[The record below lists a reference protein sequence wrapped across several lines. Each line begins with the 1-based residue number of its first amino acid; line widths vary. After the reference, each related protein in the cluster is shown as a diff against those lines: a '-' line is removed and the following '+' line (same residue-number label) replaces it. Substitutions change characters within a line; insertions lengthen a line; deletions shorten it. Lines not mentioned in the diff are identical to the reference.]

1 MVVSPNHPAPCA
13 MKNKNAPRQFAAI
26 FCLSALCGPA
36 AYAQMLLPGGYTGH
50 IVVPSADVLPT
61 GQASLSYTNT
71 IPERAPR
78 AGMEGQTVDA
88 GFGVLPGLEL
98 AGRLSWEGSAFCNLY
113 DPACKPRAGMR
124 DLSASGKYQLP
135 WELPLHSRVALG
147 FSDMGGAASN
157 FRSVYGVGTT
167 SLGPLDMSLGY
178 AHATGAS
185 PALDGVF
192 YGATLHLFERF
203 ALQADSDGAS
213 RRAGLSYVQPLGNQ
227 TRLRLGVAHRFGG
240 DDFRG
245 RSTQLTAALEFALDG
260 DSAAKAERQAKK
272 AGPTPAERKRRNDGA
287 RPEEWAARIAEALNA
302 DGFVGIRVW
311 YARAQAPRTARWWV
325 QAEPVLQRQ
334 DLAGAVGR
342 VVATWWR
349 ETGTEDAQLTV
360 MLAQFGQPVAD
371 AQTDSACLQDFWDGS
386 AEGACQRAPLR
397 ALAPHGQA
405 PGTSLLAEAQLL
417 ASAGGPARWRPQ
429 LELGVGLVTSV
440 GTEAGLVDA
449 ATALIAGLQLPLAQ
463 GLFWQGDVQ
472 VPMARTNDYR
482 SGGPFRRMGYP
493 KTRLNQ
499 ALLTYLH
506 PLAWAAPGQAWSQ
519 WSVGAINAYAR
530 GGQWDGRWS
539 SASGNWRV
547 DATAAIY
554 SRSRVV
560 GSGRET
566 NYPLLL
572 GVRYAVPGLPWTLE
586 ATGGEFLAGDRGAL
600 LRSRHW
606 FGNTSLSFFVHESSA
621 STAMMPRHR
630 FAGIEISVPLGGG
643 KRGVQGDWGS
653 ARLMDRFAWSQRTKV
668 GEGDNVIT
676 SGYAEVPQPRHG
688 IAASVTDYDRIT
700 GPGALQ
706 QRAASVREGLYE
718 AWTQR

>member
-1 MVVSPNHPAPCA
+1 MHKALHPLTA
-13 MKNKNAPRQFAAI
+13 FL
-26 FCLSALCGPA
+26 CLSAIAGTT

-50 IVVPSADVLPT
+50 IAVPSADVLPT
-61 GQASLSYTNT
+61 GEAGLSYTNA
-71 IPERAPR
+71 IPERASKSGLS
-78 AGMEGQTVDA
+78 AHTLDA
-88 GFGVLPGLEL
+88 GFGLLPGLEL
-98 AGRLSWEGSAFCNLY
+98 AGRLSWEGSTFCNVY
-113 DPACKPRAGMR
+113 DPACKQRAGMR

-135 WELPLHSRVALG
+135 WELPLQSRVALG

-167 SLGPLDMSLGY
+167 SLGPLDVSLGY
-178 AHATGAS
+178 AHGTGAS
-185 PALDGVF
+185 PTLDGIF
-192 YGATLHLFERF
+192 YGATLHMFERF
-203 ALQADSDGAS
+203 AVQADSDGNS
-213 RRAGLSYVQPLGNQ
+213 RRAGLSYVQPLGAQ

-272 AGPTPAERKRRNDGA
+272 AGPVPAERKRRNDA
-287 RPEEWAARIAEALNA
+287 AKPEEWAARIAEALDA

-311 YARAQAPRTARWWV
+311 YAPAQAPRTARWWV

-334 DLAGAVGR
+334 DVAGAVGR
-342 VVATWWR
+342 LVATWWR

-360 MLAQFGQPVAD
+360 MLAQFGQPMAD

-386 AEGACQRAPLR
+386 AIDTCRRAPLR
-397 ALAPHGQA
+397 ALAPHGQVA
-405 PGTSLLAEAQLL
+405 GTSLLGGAQLL

-429 LELGVGLVTSV
+429 FELGVGLVTSL
-440 GTEAGLVDA
+440 GTEAGVVDA
-449 ATALIAGLQLPLAQ
+449 ATALIVGLQLPLAQ

-472 VPMARTNDYR
+472 VPMAQTNDYR
-482 SGGPFRRMGYP
+482 SGGSFHRLGYP
-493 KTRLNQ
+493 KTQLNQ

-506 PLAWAAPGQAWSQ
+506 PVDWAGPGRAWSQ
-519 WSVGAINAYAR
+519 WSAGAINAYSR

-539 SASGNWRV
+539 SAGGNWRV
-547 DATAAIY
+547 DTTAGIY

-566 NYPLLL
+566 THPLLL
-572 GVRYAVPGLPWTLE
+572 GVRYAVPGLPWMLE
-586 ATGGEFLAGDRGAL
+586 ATGGEFLGGDRGAL

-606 FGNTSLSFFVHESSA
+606 FGNTSVSFFVHESSA
-621 STAMMPRHR
+621 GTALMPRHR

-653 ARLMDRFAWSQRTKV
+653 ARLMDRFAWSQRTKI

-676 SGYAEVPQPRHG
+676 AGYADVPQPRHG
-688 IAASVTDYDRIT
+688 IAASVTDYDRLT
-700 GPGALQ
+700 SPGALQ
-706 QRAASVREGLYE
+706 QRAASVREGLFD
-718 AWTQR
+718 AWAPR